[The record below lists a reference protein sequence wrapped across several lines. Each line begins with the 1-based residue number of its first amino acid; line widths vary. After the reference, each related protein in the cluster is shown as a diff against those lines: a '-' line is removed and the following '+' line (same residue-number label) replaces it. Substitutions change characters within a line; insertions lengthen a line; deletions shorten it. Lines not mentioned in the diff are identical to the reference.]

1 VLVLL
6 PALLL
11 QVWPSERHVHMR
23 CSAGCVM
30 VWHQECWRRF
40 QDGYEQE
47 TRGGDTPH
55 GINITQ
61 VRSAFRHT
69 HVPVC

>member
-1 VLVLL
+1 
-6 PALLL
+6 
-11 QVWPSERHVHMR
+11 
-23 CSAGCVM
+23 M

-40 QDGYEQE
+40 LDGYEQE

-61 VRSAFRHT
+61 VRSTAGYLNCSIFQ
-69 HVPVC
+69 CM